1 MNLEVEIE
9 RHSGF
14 CGGVIRAIGRAEKF
28 LEEHPGETLYSLGD
42 IVHNEAELRRLGG
55 KGLVT
60 ISKEELGNISE
71 RDLDEGGP
79 STGSGTG
86 LAGESALEQDST
98 HGKRRFDRLVSLSN
112 HSDRLCDRSLSLS
125 KCTDQSHHNSRGAT
139 LLIRAHGEPP
149 ETYSLAESLGLTVI
163 DCTCPVVL
171 RLQKSIREA
180 YERLKPAGGQLIIF
194 GKIGH
199 AEVLGLL
206 GQVGGDAVVIE
217 NMAMLLSKIEDG
229 GILTDRPLEIF
240 SQTTKSPVEYS
251 LICKELSGRA
261 TAGIKVHDTIC
272 SQVAS
277 RHEELA
283 EFAARHDIIIFV
295 SGASSSNG
303 KVLFELCKTRNPRT
317 YHISEAAEL
326 SAGWFSDEDKVGICG
341 ATSTPGWL
349 LAQVAEAVKGISGR

>member
-1 MNLEVEIE
+1 MNLQVEIE
-9 RHSGF
+9 KHSGF

-28 LEEHPGETLYSLGD
+28 LEESPGKTLYSLGD
-42 IVHNEAELRRLGG
+42 IVHNEAELRRLGE

-60 ISKEELGNISE
+60 VDKDGLMNIPDPSSE
-71 RDLDEGGP
+71 
-79 STGSGTG
+79 
-86 LAGESALEQDST
+86 
-98 HGKRRFDRLVSLSN
+98 
-112 HSDRLCDRSLSLS
+112 
-125 KCTDQSHHNSRGAT
+125 T

-149 ETYSLAESLGLTVI
+149 QTYSLAQKLGLTVI

-171 RLQKSIREA
+171 KLQKSIREA
-180 YERLKPAGGQLIIF
+180 YERVKPAGGQIVIF

-217 NMAMLLSKIEDG
+217 NMPMLLSALEDG
-229 GILTDRPLEIF
+229 SIRTDRPLEIF

-251 LICKELSGRA
+251 EICKVLESCPG
-261 TAGIKVHDTIC
+261 AGLQVHNTIC

-283 EFAARHDIIIFV
+283 DFALRHDVIVFV
-295 SGASSSNG
+295 SGVSSSNG
-303 KVLFELCKTRNPRT
+303 KVLFDLCKSRNQRT
-317 YHISEAAEL
+317 YHISDPSEL
-326 SAGWFSDEDKVGICG
+326 EPEWFSDGDKVGVCG

-349 LAQVAEAVKGISGR
+349 LEQVAERIFCKNIRK